1 MVAKSNHNATRIVLG
16 VSAFVVAASS
26 SILNARIDSWL
37 ATHQVALPAG
47 IFLLLA
53 AMFVP
58 RLRRFLIVTLCFAVG
73 LFTLRQGFSAYL
85 SVSSGATKTVFLDE
99 VCASFLFVVSFLML
113 FAGIGET
120 FQAEQVWTRRCYL
133 GGASIYFL
141 LQAYVAYSLFGSA
154 RSIIFAV
161 AGIAAFGGMI
171 FARRLV
177 EIPGVNPPEDNSL
190 QLSKDAAHR
199 ATLIAKEWRDCA
211 VAVVEECERP
221 FTLHDSHA

>member
-1 MVAKSNHNATRIVLG
+1 MVTKSKHIANRMVLG
-16 VSAFVVAASS
+16 VSAFIVAASS
-26 SILNARIDSWL
+26 SILNARIDGWL
-37 ATHQVALPAG
+37 ASHQVALPAG

-73 LFTLRQGFSAYL
+73 LFTLRQGFAAYL
-85 SVSSGATKTVFLDE
+85 SVTSGVSKTLFLDE
-99 VCASFLFVVSFLML
+99 FDGVFLFVVSFLML
-113 FAGIGET
+113 LAGIGET
-120 FQAEQVWTRRCYL
+120 SQAEQVWTRRCYL

-141 LQAYVAYSLFGSA
+141 LQAYVAFSLFGSA

-161 AGIAAFGGMI
+161 AGITAFGGMI

-177 EIPGVNPPEDNSL
+177 EIPGIDPPEENSL